1 VVFLQDFPNVDD
13 VLLLLVPADLRPD
26 GLDLRAGLFILVELA
41 FSCLLAADV
50 LAVGAVDD
58 AAAGLEDAEGEGAPE
73 AEDDAEAF
81 HFKGFNELVFKADL
95 AALALF
101 LFPEFDLLEY
111 LPLSLENRLH
121 RGEVLLGHLSFGEDV
136 LVEGVADEGLPET
149 ALVVVETGVD
159 HRAIQEDGLV
169 GGRVFVENGGS
180 ALQLLLQVAV
190 EGLQLVRSHPLSC
203 GFLLLF
209 GEFVQRD
216 LLDVHLHFQGVD
228 LWFGFGLGGL
238 RLLGFGLGLFGELLL
253 IEPFDFK
260 RADQLRVVLLGEKTE
275 FEEVL
280 RVKEGHQVVLFIFFD
295 EFEQVVAFLHI
306 IKEL

>member
-1 VVFLQDFPNVDD
+1 
-13 VLLLLVPADLRPD
+13 
-26 GLDLRAGLFILVELA
+26 
-41 FSCLLAADV
+41 
-50 LAVGAVDD
+50 
-58 AAAGLEDAEGEGAPE
+58 
-73 AEDDAEAF
+73 
-81 HFKGFNELVFKADL
+81 
-95 AALALF
+95 
-101 LFPEFDLLEY
+101 
-111 LPLSLENRLH
+111 
-121 RGEVLLGHLSFGEDV
+121 
-136 LVEGVADEGLPET
+136 
-149 ALVVVETGVD
+149 
-159 HRAIQEDGLV
+159 V